1 MASRHFPLR
10 GGLNL
15 SASPLEVWPGALR
28 DSRNYFEST
37 KGGYERI
44 AGYER
49 FDGKARPSDATYYKL
64 SFDSWDTHVTDITAA
79 STITVASSLTFYI
92 LAIDTSV
99 SDTLI
104 AYGTA
109 LVGTIADP
117 YVSLDWDGVSSLT
130 SIVERGASTDALDET
145 YIEATW
151 NHYRNLIGQVG
162 GTSTA
167 PAGVLQINDSVV
179 VFKND
184 SSSNPEVY
192 YASSTG
198 WTAGRIG
205 RVVEITSYTA
215 DSILPNETIN
225 SATHRVAAVCKWYD
239 PTTLIPDP
247 AKAWL
252 VVIPTTALN
261 DPPTGSNTASGGATF
276 TIASVIQ
283 PIDAFGTYI
292 ESVNH
297 NFLSHP
303 DSLSSFLCDG
313 TNLAMMYSP
322 QYHTLL
328 PISTNFN
335 VLADQKATHLAV
347 HNEKLMFSTGSGT
360 FNISEP
366 GSPFNYAGAYGAA
379 NIGVGDFIT
388 AMKSADSEHMI
399 VYTKKGA
406 RKLTGTDNTNWAF
419 YDAASNVG
427 SQPRGVQKL
436 DDIYSLSTRGVGSLI
451 RTETSGGYSGGS
463 VSTHVQER
471 IADLGTKLACS
482 TTLTT
487 KEQIRW
493 YFSDNT
499 FLMLTVLP
507 TADGMVYSYGIA
519 EYDDRPVKNVST
531 EVWTDGRERT
541 FFTSDTGYVYEADV
555 GSNFDGGKVYSYLE
569 LHSNH
574 LRTPG
579 NNKSFKK
586 IFFEAEGTNP
596 VTLTLEYKTNYGAKV
611 YEARNFTFEGGRYI
625 YDEGLWDQAR
635 FDQAGRNRGSSTL
648 KGIGFSIGFVL
659 DNDSKHVLPYK
670 VTGYTIDFEV
680 LGRARK

>member
-1 MASRHFPLR
+1 MASSHFPLR

-49 FDGKARPSDATYYKL
+49 FDGKARPSDSTYYKL

-117 YVSLDWDGVSSLT
+117 YVALDWDGVSSLT

-239 PTTLIPDP
+239 PITLIPDP

-303 DSLSSFLCDG
+303 DS
-313 TNLAMMYSP
+313 
-322 QYHTLL
+322 
-328 PISTNFN
+328 
-335 VLADQKATHLAV
+335 
-347 HNEKLMFSTGSGT
+347 
-360 FNISEP
+360 
-366 GSPFNYAGAYGAA
+366 
-379 NIGVGDFIT
+379 
-388 AMKSADSEHMI
+388 
-399 VYTKKGA
+399 
-406 RKLTGTDNTNWAF
+406 
-419 YDAASNVG
+419 
-427 SQPRGVQKL
+427 
-436 DDIYSLSTRGVGSLI
+436 
-451 RTETSGGYSGGS
+451 
-463 VSTHVQER
+463 
-471 IADLGTKLACS
+471 
-482 TTLTT
+482 
-487 KEQIRW
+487 
-493 YFSDNT
+493 
-499 FLMLTVLP
+499 
-507 TADGMVYSYGIA
+507 
-519 EYDDRPVKNVST
+519 
-531 EVWTDGRERT
+531 
-541 FFTSDTGYVYEADV
+541 
-555 GSNFDGGKVYSYLE
+555 
-569 LHSNH
+569 
-574 LRTPG
+574 
-579 NNKSFKK
+579 
-586 IFFEAEGTNP
+586 
-596 VTLTLEYKTNYGAKV
+596 
-611 YEARNFTFEGGRYI
+611 
-625 YDEGLWDQAR
+625 
-635 FDQAGRNRGSSTL
+635 
-648 KGIGFSIGFVL
+648 
-659 DNDSKHVLPYK
+659 
-670 VTGYTIDFEV
+670 
-680 LGRARK
+680 